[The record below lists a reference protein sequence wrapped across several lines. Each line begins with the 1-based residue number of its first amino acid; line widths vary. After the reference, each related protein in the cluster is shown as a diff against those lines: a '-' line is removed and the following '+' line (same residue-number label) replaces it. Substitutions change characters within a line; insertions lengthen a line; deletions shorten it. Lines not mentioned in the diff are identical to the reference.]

1 MKEFILNA
9 FYDLIIMFATAG
21 ALTAFVGACMLWAG
35 LLMGMI

>member
-21 ALTAFVGACMLWAG
+21 AIFAFVGACFLWVG
-35 LLMGMI
+35 LLMGVI